1 MMVKQTV
8 IFFLLAYTACTPP
21 ATTGND
27 PKDTTIV
34 IAADTIAPTRTKINP
49 SPVTSYTEKVP
60 DELNDWKFE
69 VSLYETS
76 QTFRYMVR
84 VRYKELRI
92 TDSLQVPDLGI
103 LPEVVIHKGKDP
115 LSCIIGF
122 LDKKDEFKEYKL
134 VRIKNDQLKIST
146 INHYYVGRTRM
157 KVAGMN

>member
-1 MMVKQTV
+1 MMLKRTV
-8 IFFLLAYTACTPP
+8 IFSLWIYAACNTP

-27 PKDTTIV
+27 PKDTTVV
-34 IAADTIAPTRTKINP
+34 IAADTVAQTRTKINT
-49 SPVTSYTEKVP
+49 SPAASYTEKVP

-69 VSLYETS
+69 VSLYES
-76 QTFRYMVR
+76 PKTFQYTLR

-103 LPEVVIHKGKDP
+103 LPEVAIHKGKEP

-146 INHYYVGRTRM
+146 INHYYVGRTR
-157 KVAGMN
+157 KRVAGNE